1 MKKLER
7 RAIICLA
14 LAFVLLAGIC
24 YYVFLVWTE
33 GGKWISLPS
42 NQHIYKG
49 GTSLRVQYMTE
60 TGLCWLRTAQKEKR
74 YIIATGKYEGQL
86 FM

>member
-49 GTSLRVQYMTE
+49 GYLS
-60 TGLCWLRTAQKEKR
+60 TGSIYDRNGILLVKNGSK
-74 YIIATGKYEGQL
+74 GKKIYNK
-86 FM
+86 